1 MIDRGKVIKGLT
13 VHLSNKV
20 PPCDECPYANFED
33 VRRYNDPSSCSLS
46 AMADALTLLK
56 EQEPKEGHWIFESRY
71 NDIWSNI
78 CSECGRLMTTATGTY
93 ANYCSNCGA
102 KMMGGEKKDD
112 ID

>member
-1 MIDRGKVIKGLT
+1 MERCRECL
-13 VHLSNKV
+13 
-20 PPCDECPYANFED
+20 CDDCTLENESQYPLDCEAQDLFIQEA
-33 VRRYNDPSSCSLS
+33 VR
-46 AMADALTLLK
+46 LLK
-56 EQEPKEGHWIFESRY
+56 EQEPKTGRWIFESRY